1 MRTTNVSKLRSSEA
15 SRVFDE
21 LKAGSE
27 EPIAVL
33 SSSDIIGYLVSSALW
48 EQVQADIKRL
58 KARNRELYEDLL
70 QAAEDQ
76 VGDGKIFDNVEDLIA
91 DLHAP
96 V

>member
-1 MRTTNVSKLRSSEA
+1 MRTTNVSKLRGAEA
-15 SRVFDE
+15 SRVFNE
-21 LKAGSE
+21 LKAGSD

-33 SSSDIIGYLVSSALW
+33 SSSEIIGYLVSSAAWDAL
-48 EQVQADIKRL
+48 QAEIKRL

-76 VGDGKIFDNVEDLIA
+76 PSQPFDNIEDLIA
-91 DLHAP
+91 DLNAE